1 MVPRT
6 SLSVGLPRLRCAVA
20 LAVLIACSDATAP
33 ISTPES
39 APAVVPVS
47 PSALGRA
54 TCVVN
59 VTTATLSCAGAS
71 PSSASRASR
80 AGSDALQ
87 AASAAS
93 TGAVALGVANV
104 AYANDVLSFSATI
117 TNLISQPLGTTDGV
131 A

>member
-1 MVPRT
+1 MVPRMP
-6 SLSVGLPRLRCAVA
+6 LSVGVPRLRCAVA

-54 TCVVN
+54 TCAVN
-59 VTTATLSCAGAS
+59 VTTATLSCGNAS
-71 PSSASRASR
+71 PSSGSRASR

-87 AASAAS
+87 AASAASAAS

-117 TNLISQPLGTTDGV
+117 TNLISQPLGT
-131 A
+131 